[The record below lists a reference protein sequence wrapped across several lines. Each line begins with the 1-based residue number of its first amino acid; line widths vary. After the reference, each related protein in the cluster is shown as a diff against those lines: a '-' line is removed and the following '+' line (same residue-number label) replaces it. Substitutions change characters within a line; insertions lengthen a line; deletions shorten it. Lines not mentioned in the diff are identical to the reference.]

1 MQTLKQCE
9 PLDTIFYIILI
20 DPSERKAS
28 ENEMNLRDCRARQP
42 AYRVHGYGF
51 ISVPPSFIQ
60 FLSLFLVLP
69 GPWASGS
76 PSCWPPE
83 PHSANSR
90 PYIDNCSLALC
101 GTSNGA
107 ILCCF
112 ARRRRLPWVPFD
124 EKCQQTADSE
134 SAEVSA
140 IISCV

>member
-1 MQTLKQCE
+1 MTIVRVANANGKVQYIYNLYCTSALLQTLKQGE

-28 ENEMNLRDCRARQP
+28 ENEMNLQVHDCRARQP

-60 FLSLFLVLP
+60 FLSLFLVIP

-83 PHSANSR
+83 PQLS
-90 PYIDNCSLALC
+90 
-101 GTSNGA
+101 G
-107 ILCCF
+107 F
-112 ARRRRLPWVPFD
+112 
-124 EKCQQTADSE
+124 QT
-134 SAEVSA
+134 VY
-140 IISCV
+140 